1 MQWYYF
7 FPLGNWD
14 SFICSFCVTW
24 PLRDAKIHLEAE
36 SRVWFLLKS
45 FAQSEIKPFLS
56 SHIVLKKLFLRIVW
70 LSSIFFPC
78 LFFVLSFIFI
88 LLILLHRVF
97 LRNKTIPRC
106 FVFLFG
112 CCTLNIVCAL
122 QDLSF
127 CCLNVM
133 IWKPDVILIGILS
146 HTTSSIWVFQ
156 RSVTY
161 PVLLKFRAIPHVPR
175 NICTT
180 YQFVSTKYLR
190 NKTDTRVNIHYEI
203 ALLRYK
209 TLKKFWGKNLR
220 GLGIYASF
228 SPPAPHSRYTFNG
241 LKITNELIPVL
252 KKRVCGRHAQRV
264 TQSQRMK

>member
-1 MQWYYF
+1 M
-7 FPLGNWD
+7 
-14 SFICSFCVTW
+14 
-24 PLRDAKIHLEAE
+24 
-36 SRVWFLLKS
+36 
-45 FAQSEIKPFLS
+45 
-56 SHIVLKKLFLRIVW
+56 W

-78 LFFVLSFIFI
+78 LFFVLPFIFI

-106 FVFLFG
+106 FFFVFVFG

-127 CCLNVM
+127 CCLIVM
-133 IWKPDVILIGILS
+133 IWKPDVILTGILS
-146 HTTSSIWVFQ
+146 HITS
-156 RSVTY
+156 
-161 PVLLKFRAIPHVPR
+161 VLLKFRAIPHVPR
-175 NICTT
+175 NISTT
-180 YQFVSTKYLR
+180 YQFVSTKYSR
-190 NKTDTRVNIHYEI
+190 NKTDMRVNLHHEI
-203 ALLRYK
+203 AVLRYN
-209 TLKKFWGKNLR
+209 TLKFWGKNLK
-220 GLGIYASF
+220 GLGMYASF

>member
-7 FPLGNWD
+7 FPLGSWD
-14 SFICSFCVTW
+14 SFIWSFCVTW
-24 PLRDAKIHLEAE
+24 PLRDAKIHFEAE

-70 LSSIFFPC
+70 LSSIFFP
-78 LFFVLSFIFI
+78 LFTFCFVLYLHSVNFYFIVFFFETNYSS
-88 LLILLHRVF
+88 LLLF
-97 LRNKTIPRC
+97 C
-106 FVFLFG
+106 FVFG
-112 CCTLNIVCAL
+112 CCTLNIFCAL

-190 NKTDTRVNIHYEI
+190 NKTDTRVNIHSEI
-203 ALLRYK
+203 ALLRYN
-209 TLKKFWGKNLR
+209 TL
-220 GLGIYASF
+220 
-228 SPPAPHSRYTFNG
+228 
-241 LKITNELIPVL
+241 
-252 KKRVCGRHAQRV
+252 
-264 TQSQRMK
+264 

>member
-1 MQWYYF
+1 M
-7 FPLGNWD
+7 
-14 SFICSFCVTW
+14 
-24 PLRDAKIHLEAE
+24 
-36 SRVWFLLKS
+36 
-45 FAQSEIKPFLS
+45 
-56 SHIVLKKLFLRIVW
+56 W

-78 LFFVLSFIFI
+78 LFFVLPFIFI

-106 FVFLFG
+106 FVFVFVFG

-127 CCLNVM
+127 CCLDVM
-133 IWKPDVILIGILS
+133 IWKPDVILIGISS

-156 RSVTY
+156 CSVTY

-175 NICTT
+175 NISTT
-180 YQFVSTKYLR
+180 YQFVSTKYSR
-190 NKTDTRVNIHYEI
+190 NKTDMRVNLHHEI
-203 ALLRYK
+203 AVLRYN
-209 TLKKFWGKNLR
+209 TLKFWGKNLK
-220 GLGIYASF
+220 GLGMYASF

-264 TQSQRMK
+264 TESQRMK

>member
-56 SHIVLKKLFLRIVW
+56 SHIVLKKLFLRILW
-70 LSSIFFPC
+70 LSSIFPFFLIFC
-78 LFFVLSFIFI
+78 FVLYLHSVNFYFIVFFFETKLFLVALFF
-88 LLILLHRVF
+88 F
-97 LRNKTIPRC
+97 L
-106 FVFLFG
+106 VFG

-156 RSVTY
+156 CSVTY
-161 PVLLKFRAIPHVPR
+161 PVPTSLSSGP
-175 NICTT
+175 
-180 YQFVSTKYLR
+180 YL
-190 NKTDTRVNIHYEI
+190 TSPVISPQPI
-203 ALLRYK
+203 
-209 TLKKFWGKNLR
+209 NL
-220 GLGIYASF
+220 
-228 SPPAPHSRYTFNG
+228 SPPNIQGIKLICEWTF
-241 LKITNELIPVL
+241 I
-252 KKRVCGRHAQRV
+252 
-264 TQSQRMK
+264 MKLRF